1 MIKWNE
7 VLKKR
12 LWPNGGII
20 PEFTWMNWK
29 KNVKYLR
36 KVCVPPGNGTNNRRN
51 I

>member
-29 KNVKYLR
+29 KTPNTSGKFVYRLGME
-36 KVCVPPGNGTNNRRN
+36 P